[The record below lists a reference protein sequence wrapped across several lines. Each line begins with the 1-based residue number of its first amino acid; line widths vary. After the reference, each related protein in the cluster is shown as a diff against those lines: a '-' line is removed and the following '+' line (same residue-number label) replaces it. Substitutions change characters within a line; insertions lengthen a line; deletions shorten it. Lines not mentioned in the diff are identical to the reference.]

1 MPDSGLGPAQWRVII
16 IVAFSAAVCSAHVS
30 VPPRSYL
37 ASRSDQCCPTD
48 GGLCIYRARAHPGM
62 HQSQKRTGGPT
73 RSEAHTTLSE
83 ML

>member
-37 ASRSDQCCPTD
+37 ASGLTSVARQMVVSAFIEREPT
-48 GGLCIYRARAHPGM
+48 LVCINP
-62 HQSQKRTGGPT
+62 KKEPVGPPV
-73 RSEAHTTLSE
+73 LFWD
-83 ML
+83 